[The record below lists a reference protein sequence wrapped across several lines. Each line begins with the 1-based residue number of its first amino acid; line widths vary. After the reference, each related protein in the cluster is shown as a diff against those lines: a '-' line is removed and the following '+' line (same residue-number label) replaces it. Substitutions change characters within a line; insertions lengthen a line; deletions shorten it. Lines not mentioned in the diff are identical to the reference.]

1 MLLNCGVEED
11 SWMVPWTARS
21 ANQSI
26 LKEIS
31 PEYSLKG
38 LILKLKLQ
46 YFGHLIGRADWLK
59 RPWCWERLKAGGEGD
74 NRGWDGWMASQTQW
88 TWVWAMSGRWW
99 RTGEPGMLQFM
110 GLQRVGHDILTEQE
124 QQIYIPTN
132 SVQMFPILHI
142 LNNTY
147 YLSSL
152 IIAIQQV

>member
-1 MLLNCGVEED
+1 
-11 SWMVPWTARS
+11 
-21 ANQSI
+21 
-26 LKEIS
+26 
-31 PEYSLKG
+31 
-38 LILKLKLQ
+38 
-46 YFGHLIGRADWLK
+46 
-59 RPWCWERLKAGGEGD
+59 
-74 NRGWDGWMASQTQW
+74 
-88 TWVWAMSGRWW
+88 
-99 RTGEPGMLQFM
+99 MLQFM